1 MAATELGL
9 ALSVFLAC
17 AVEAV
22 EALTIVMAVGYAR
35 SWPSALGGA
44 AAAALVL
51 TAAVATVGGALK
63 SVPIDTLRLVIGALL
78 LAFGAQWL
86 RKAILRA
93 AGRKR
98 LRDERAAYERER
110 AAAAQAGAPREGFDL
125 YSFAISLK
133 GVLLEGLEVALI
145 VVTLGA
151 ARHRLTLAVVAAAAA
166 VAAVIA
172 AGLAARAPLARV
184 PENTMK
190 FAVGVMLSAYGTF
203 WLAEGAG
210 LSRPAGDAALIGL
223 IAVVLAGSLLAVA
236 AVRRRSGVAGAG

>member
-1 MAATELGL
+1 MTATELGL
-9 ALSVFLAC
+9 ALSVFIAC

-22 EALTIVMAVGYAR
+22 EALTIVMAVGYSR

-51 TAAVATVGGALK
+51 AAAVATVGRALK

-98 LRDERAAYERER
+98 LRDERMAYERER

-125 YSFAISLK
+125 YSFVISLK

-190 FAVGVMLSAYGTF
+190 FAVGVMLSA
-203 WLAEGAG
+203 
-210 LSRPAGDAALIGL
+210 
-223 IAVVLAGSLLAVA
+223 
-236 AVRRRSGVAGAG
+236 

>member
-1 MAATELGL
+1 MAAAELGL
-9 ALSVFLAC
+9 AVSVFLAC

-51 TAAVATVGGALK
+51 TAAVATVGSALK

-78 LAFGAQWL
+78 LAFGVQWL

-151 ARHRLTLAVVAAAAA
+151 ARHRLTLAAVAAAAA

-203 WLAEGAG
+203 WVAEGAG
-210 LSRPAGDAALIGL
+210 LSWPAGDAALIGL
-223 IAVVLAGSLLAVA
+223 VAVVLAGSLLAVA
-236 AVRRRSGVAGAG
+236 AVRRLGGVAEAG